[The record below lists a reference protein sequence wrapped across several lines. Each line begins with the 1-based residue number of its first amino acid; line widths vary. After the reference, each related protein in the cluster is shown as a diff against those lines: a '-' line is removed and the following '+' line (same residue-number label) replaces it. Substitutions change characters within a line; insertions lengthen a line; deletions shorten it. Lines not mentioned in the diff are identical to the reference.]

1 MAHDGDRV
9 DSGVIDGPE
18 SAGRLVCTTR
28 RHGNF
33 PHMRRDVLR
42 AAIDDGVF
50 P

>member
-1 MAHDGDRV
+1 MAHDGNRG
-9 DSGVIDGPE
+9 DSGDIDGPE
-18 SAGRLVCTTR
+18 GGGRLVRITG

-33 PHMRRDVLR
+33 PNMRRDVLR